1 MPTVKLH
8 SSGKVILKDGKVSC
22 SCCAAPETCCMYPA
36 DGLDVT
42 YTADDLPDA
51 VTFDPGYGEIT
62 LTRSGD
68 TYAGGGYTLIPG
80 MAAGWYLSD
89 AEPTKEW
96 DSSCLFG
103 TYGSLRP
110 LSHGSTTVED
120 QFADCYEVSRLYVV
134 SGTLGSTYCPEFDT
148 WVDHYVDEQEIE
160 NIVLVRSGLCNWTAL
175 VTLNIYYQCPE
186 DENRQI
192 FSTDYPRVN
201 LSYNPSGDGKL
212 WSLTCDQPLN
222 PGFSTKDGLQNHPG
236 GTYDGT
242 PFDDIIVTPVLCP

>member
-1 MPTVKLH
+1 
-8 SSGKVILKDGKVSC
+8 
-22 SCCAAPETCCMYPA
+22 MYPA
-36 DGLDVT
+36 WGLGEYFT
-42 YTADDLPDA
+42 EEDLPDA
-51 VTFDPGYGEIT
+51 LTVTVGFVEDGFRTVTVPRIPKD
-62 LTRSGD
+62 GD
-68 TYAGGGYTLIPG
+68 TYYRGNDVTIQMVGSEQWG
-80 MAAGWYLSD
+80 MTDFDTFTEYYA
-89 AEPTKEW
+89 
-96 DSSCLFG
+96 SCLIG
-103 TYGSLRP
+103 DYDQEGVK
-110 LSHGSTTVED
+110 VED

-160 NIVLVRSGLCNWTAL
+160 NIVLVRSGLCNWTAI